1 MKRNNPP
8 VARSPR
14 RATFLRGATTAAFLG
29 CLALSSCL
37 FVGGCAGETKQDAKV
52 DGVDRAALTPTSLE
66 QRLAN
71 IDKLNLTP
79 QEKEELKRHAR
90 ELDAAQQAQAA
101 QYKGGGQAPAGGG
114 QKPPAGYVVP
124 AGTTPK

>member
-14 RATFLRGATTAAFLG
+14 RATFLRGATAAFLG

-37 FVGGCAGETKQDAKV
+37 FVGGCAGETKQDDKV

-66 QRLAN
+66 QRLAD
-71 IDKLNLTP
+71 IDKLNLPP

-90 ELDAAQQAQAA
+90 ELDAAQKAQAA
-101 QYKGGGQAPAGGG
+101 QYQGGGKAPASGG
-114 QKPPAGYVVP
+114 QKPPPGYVVP
-124 AGTTPK
+124 PGGTPK